1 MIGRIPFLNLTR
13 YVVHLVIFISLFFF
27 ASVKGGAAENQYK
40 LTEITQLNLTLD
52 KTSQWV
58 NLIPSPN
65 GNAHYFVINKNGVMY
80 LVDETKKLRQVLSIN
95 AHNDQQVSPITL
107 TAIELHPNF
116 ALRDQPGYG
125 TFYTAHLENINKKN
139 STKRIQDSSQGLE
152 LKFDAVITEWQFYSS
167 RHQAV
172 DMNTKREV
180 VRIAIP
186 DKSMAITQMSFN
198 HETTSWDERFGL
210 LYIALN
216 GDKKWQ
222 KPLYS
227 GVILRINP
235 AKFGLLNFT
244 IPASNPYVKNDDIN
258 DEIYLLG
265 GQNIKQFIWPIKG
278 DDTLL
283 LSHQYNDNSL
293 LSWTNINNDWRDD
306 ISKNIVY
313 QSKQLVEDILF
324 YKGRDLTR
332 LRNTLLLLTKA
343 TTGRQVNYLKITHS
357 PNTAIPEN
365 IALQRAW
372 QFSAEQFS
380 YDSDVLFT
388 QTIDSEV
395 LMIDKILGSIFQ
407 VSQPSVNENNVSP
420 IKTAVIV
427 ENSMDK
433 THYIY
438 ITVIILLLLG
448 VFFYTVIRNKSSV
461 KTIVQKQFAQLELS
475 ESQQQIGFYHR
486 HSKNIDTI
494 VNIADITTLEVKLN
508 DLTVNVIDQNEGNGF
523 DDLKE
528 KKLRALFAKEKIDK
542 MVEGK
547 IRQINLSFTDCQQND
562 YIVCLYMRKGSDRIT
577 KKAYLAVIEDLID
590 WCWLIAE
597 KINACNTDTRK
608 KKPIVSI
615 TSVNNDAAEKSNH
628 LFLNKEVDENRL
640 SAYKEVKSPQE
651 SENTIALESNETI
664 KGKAYTEVADKTEQN
679 KQVDTQLVNSL
690 EKLANLRKQG
700 FLTEEEFVRTKESL
714 LQKLSE

>member
-1 MIGRIPFLNLTR
+1 MH
-13 YVVHLVIFISLFFF
+13 VFISINLLSL
-27 ASVKGGAAENQYK
+27 ASGHAVAKENHYQ
-40 LTEITQLNLTLD
+40 LNEIAQLNLTLD
-52 KTSQWV
+52 KPSQWV
-58 NLIPSPN
+58 DFISSPDN
-65 GNAHYFVINKNGVMY
+65 KAHYFVINKRGKMY
-80 LVDETKKLRQVLSIN
+80 LVDETKKLRQVLNVN
-95 AHNDQQVSPITL
+95 AHKDQQASLIKL

-125 TFYTAHLENINKKN
+125 TFYTAHLENLDKKSN
-139 STKRIQDSSQGLE
+139 IKRIQDSNNGLE
-152 LKFDAVITEWQFYSS
+152 FKFDAVITEWQFYSS
-167 RHQAV
+167 RHQTV

-186 DKSMAITQMSFN
+186 DNSMAITQMSFN
-198 HETTSWDERFGL
+198 HETTLWDEEFGL

-216 GDKKWQ
+216 GDEKWQ
-222 KPLYS
+222 NPLYS

-332 LRNTLLLLTKA
+332 LRNTLLLLTKG
-343 TTGRQVNYLKITHS
+343 TKGRQVNYLKITHS

-380 YDSDVLFT
+380 YDSEVLFT
-388 QTIDSEV
+388 QTVDGEV

-407 VSQPSVNENNVSP
+407 VSLPSVNESNVSP

-427 ENSMDK
+427 DNSMDK

-448 VFFYTVIRNKSSV
+448 GVFYTVIRNKSSV

-475 ESQQQIGFYHR
+475 ESQQQIGFYLR

-523 DDLKE
+523 DDVKE
-528 KKLRALFAKEKIDK
+528 QKLRALFVKEKIDK

-562 YIVCLYMRKGSDRIT
+562 YIVCLYMRKGSNRIT
-577 KKAYLAVIEDLID
+577 KKTYLVVIEDLID

-597 KINACNTDTRK
+597 KINACNTETRK
-608 KKPIVSI
+608 RKPIISV
-615 TSVNNDAAEKSNH
+615 TSVNNDVAEKSNH

-640 SAYKEVKSPQE
+640 SAYKEVKSQQE

-664 KGKAYTEVADKTEQN
+664 KGEVYTEVADQTEQN

-714 LQKLSE
+714 LQTLSE